1 MEGGVWGPETL
12 SPTHV
17 KSGFRPEITYRNT
30 YCFRIYFLKGVFFK
44 KKTIILFVFNQ
55 FTAWL
60 LLAFEVR
67 HNFGRFVISKYRN
80 VIFSGIGSERVYSG
94 FSSRCFSLF
103 RRILLL
109 VRMLPNFVFA
119 EKLLFRSRPKF
130 YFVSSFAE
138 ICCFFGCCRIL

>member
-1 MEGGVWGPETL
+1 M
-12 SPTHV
+12 
-17 KSGFRPEITYRNT
+17 
-30 YCFRIYFLKGVFFK
+30 
-44 KKTIILFVFNQ
+44 FNR

-103 RRILLL
+103 CRILLL

-119 EKLLFRSRPKF
+119 EKLVFRSRPKF
-130 YFVSSFAE
+130 ILYLLSPKFVAFSDVVEFCNSPKS
-138 ICCFFGCCRIL
+138 CFFGFGRNFTLYLLSPNILK